1 MSRRCLFFLSAS
13 IIQQGEGSARR
24 YFKCPKTVLVVM
36 PGVAR
41 LKAAI
46 AVVVA
51 ILEADA
57 DRAMPGVGRVRRVT
71 PLEVGAAMRHPVQ
84 NKLFVSADWFR
95 YPKAPR
101 RSAGVFHAG

>member
-1 MSRRCLFFLSAS
+1 
-13 IIQQGEGSARR
+13 
-24 YFKCPKTVLVVM
+24 M

-57 DRAMPGVGRVRRVT
+57 DRAMPVGGRVRRVT
-71 PLEVGAAMRHPVQ
+71 PLEAGAAMRHPVR
-84 NKLFVSADWFR
+84 NKLFVSADWFFNVQK
-95 YPKAPR
+95 YPGGLPGFFMQVAWL
-101 RSAGVFHAG
+101 G